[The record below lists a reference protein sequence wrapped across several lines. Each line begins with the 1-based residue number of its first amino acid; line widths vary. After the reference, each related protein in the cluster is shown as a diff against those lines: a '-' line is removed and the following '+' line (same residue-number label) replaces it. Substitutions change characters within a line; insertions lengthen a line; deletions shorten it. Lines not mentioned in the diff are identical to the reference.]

1 MKKII
6 FRTFLTIVTIFVF
19 EGCKKSENAKNQS
32 SEWTF
37 NGTTFKVEDA
47 YYDDASNI
55 LLASDDAG
63 AVGGGNYVSVLFGS
77 LLKPTGSTTLTVA
90 NFGATSYPS
99 NCEIHVGSFYGASQF
114 YSTGKSGD
122 KAILTVS
129 SSGKLKVTFSNI
141 TVSAGSV
148 ATTKTVSGTLI
159 EN

>member
-1 MKKII
+1 MKKSISLN
-6 FRTFLTIVTIFVF
+6 FLMIVTIFVF
-19 EGCKKSENAKNQS
+19 WGCKKSGNAKTQS

-37 NGTTFKVEDA
+37 SGTTFKVDDA
-47 YYDDASNI
+47 HYDDGSND
-55 LLASDDAG
+55 LFASDDFG
-63 AVGGGNYVSVLFGS
+63 AVGGGNYVNVSFGS
-77 LLKPTGSTTLTVA
+77 ILKPTGSTTLTVV
-90 NFGATSYPS
+90 NFGAPSNPS
-99 NCEIHVGSFYGASQF
+99 NCEIHVGNTYATAQS

-141 TVSAGSV
+141 TVSSNGG